1 MLGEL
6 RAAAGGQELKRTAR
20 LLPVWALLALGGCGG
35 APQTADQPARAA
47 VRPVSPGA
55 VHVVRPGETLFAIAR
70 RYGLDHRD
78 LARWNQLGDG
88 SMIRVGQRLRL
99 QAAAGATD
107 SGAVVRR
114 LAPPPQS
121 GWHWPVPGEVLGRF
135 GQSPRTA
142 SGMLI
147 GGRLG
152 EPVLAA
158 ADGEVVYAGSGL
170 TGYGQLV
177 IVRHTTSWL
186 SAYGHNEQL
195 LVREGARVRAGEP
208 IARMGEAPGRR
219 AALHFEIRHEGE
231 PVDPLE
237 YLPRR
242 R

>member
-1 MLGEL
+1 M
-6 RAAAGGQELKRTAR
+6 
-20 LLPVWALLALGGCGG
+20 WALLALGGCGG
-35 APQTADQPARAA
+35 APQTADQPAPVV
-47 VRPVSPGA
+47 VRPPAPGA

-78 LARWNQLGDG
+78 LARWNDLGDG
-88 SMIRVGQRLRL
+88 SMIRVGQRLKL
-99 QAAAGATD
+99 QPAAGGT
-107 SGAVVRR
+107 GAVMRQF
-114 LAPPPQS
+114 APPPQS

-142 SGMLI
+142 SGVLI

-170 TGYGQLV
+170 AGYGQLV
-177 IVRHTTSWL
+177 IVRHTASWL
-186 SAYGHNEQL
+186 SAYGHNERL
-195 LVREGARVRAGEP
+195 LVGEGAQVRAGEP

-219 AALHFEIRHEGE
+219 AALHFEIRHEGD
-231 PVDPLE
+231 PVDPLD

>member
-1 MLGEL
+1 MLGEF
-6 RAAAGGQELKRTAR
+6 RATGGGQELKQTAW
-20 LLPVWALLALGGCGG
+20 LLPAWVLLALGGCGG
-35 APQTADQPARAA
+35 EPLTVDRPAPVA
-47 VRPVSPGA
+47 VGPVSPGA
-55 VHVVRPGETLFAIAR
+55 LHVVQPGETLFAIAR

-78 LARWNQLGDG
+78 LARWNGLGDG

-99 QAAAGATD
+99 QPAAGTTGT
-107 SGAVVRR
+107 GARQ
-114 LAPPPQS
+114 LTPPPQS
-121 GWHWPVPGEVLGRF
+121 GWHWPVPGEVLSRF
-135 GQSPRTA
+135 GQSPRSA
-142 SGMLI
+142 SGVLI

-186 SAYGHNEQL
+186 SAYGHNDQL

-219 AALHFEIRHEGE
+219 AALHFEIRHEGA
-231 PVDPLE
+231 PVDPLQ
-237 YLPRR
+237 YLPPRR
-242 R
+242 